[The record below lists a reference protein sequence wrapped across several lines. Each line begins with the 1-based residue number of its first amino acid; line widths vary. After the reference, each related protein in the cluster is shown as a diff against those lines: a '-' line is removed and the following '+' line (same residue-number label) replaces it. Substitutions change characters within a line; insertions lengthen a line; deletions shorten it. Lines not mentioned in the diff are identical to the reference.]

1 MKYIIIGLGNFGASL
16 SQMLTQMGNEVI
28 GVDTSMAKV
37 DALKDKI
44 THAICMDC
52 TDVQAVMSLP
62 LGDTDMVIVGIGE
75 NLEANIMVTAVLKQ
89 LKVKRLISRGI
100 SPLQITVLEA
110 MDVEEIIRPEEE
122 TAERWAKKL
131 TMKGI
136 IDSFEVDSDY
146 SIVEIEVPKVY
157 EDKSLEELNFRAK
170 HNMVVLTT
178 IRISEEKNLIGKN
191 TKVNHVQGVASPTTI
206 LRKGEIMVIY
216 GSNRDI
222 STLVR
227 QIG

>member
-157 EDKSLEELNFRAK
+157 ENKSLAEINFRAK

-178 IRISEEKNLIGKN
+178 IKILEEKNLIGKN

-206 LRKGEIMVIY
+206 LQKGDIMVIY

-222 STLVR
+222 SALMR

>member
-1 MKYIIIGLGNFGASL
+1 
-16 SQMLTQMGNEVI
+16 
-28 GVDTSMAKV
+28 
-37 DALKDKI
+37 
-44 THAICMDC
+44 MDC

-157 EDKSLEELNFRAK
+157 ENKSLAEINFRAK

-178 IRISEEKNLIGKN
+178 IKILEEKNLIGKN

-206 LRKGEIMVIY
+206 LQKGDIMVIY

-222 STLVR
+222 SALMR